1 MSSLRV
7 GLVKREHLPTVLKIE
22 AARFSHPWSLE
33 AFVGEWE
40 KSVTYAP
47 GVFVG
52 EELIAYAFVSLIAP
66 EAELNNIAVH
76 SSYSRMGVAT
86 LLLQH
91 IREVC
96 GRRGINRLLL
106 DVNVNNTAALALY
119 RRCGFQDDGVR
130 KKYYRDGGD
139 AVLMSWNLDGA

>member
-7 GLVKREHLPTVLKIE
+7 GLVKREHLPAVVSIE
-22 AARFSHPWSLE
+22 TARFSHPWSLE

-76 SSYSRMGVAT
+76 PSYSRMGVAS
-86 LLLQH
+86 LLMNH

-96 GRRGINRLLL
+96 CRRGIHRLLL
-106 DVNVNNTAALALY
+106 DVNVNNKAALALY
-119 RRCGFQDDGVR
+119 RRCGFTDDGVR

-139 AVLMSWNLDGA
+139 AQLMSWEFDGE

>member
-7 GLVKREHLPTVLKIE
+7 ELLKREHLSAVHAIE
-22 AARFSHPWSLE
+22 VARFSHPWSCDAL
-33 AFVGEWE
+33 VGEWE

-47 GVFVG
+47 GVFLG

-76 SSYSRMGVAT
+76 PSYGGMGVAT
-86 LLLQH
+86 LLLKH

-96 GRRGINRLLL
+96 SRRGINRLLL
-106 DVNVNNTAALALY
+106 DVNVNNKAALALY
-119 RRCGFQDDGVR
+119 RRCGFTEDGIR

-139 AVLMSWNLDGA
+139 AVLMSWEFRGE